1 MSSLQSSEGTQ
12 VNEGAEAFSKLES
25 EIGELVRRDTTAPRL
40 QQGNDDELNVG
51 SLVNTQVN
59 EGAEAFSKLESEIG
73 ELVRRDATAP
83 RLQQGNDDELN
94 VGSLVNTQM
103 NDGVDVFSK
112 LEGEIREHVGS
123 MVQKV
128 SGTSVQ
134 EVENLVT
141 EQRPSRAS
149 NSSLESRERTQV
161 DEGVDVFSKL
171 EGEIGKHVGS
181 VVQKVSGTSVQEVE
195 NLIAELQILRGK
207 LQNEAARVQR
217 EIRDYAVLIQ
227 GAKKSITT
235 ISGSLSFWKDRNA
248 PKISA

>member
-1 MSSLQSSEGTQ
+1 MSSLQSSEG
-12 VNEGAEAFSKLES
+12 
-25 EIGELVRRDTTAPRL
+25 
-40 QQGNDDELNVG
+40 
-51 SLVNTQVN
+51 TQVN

-94 VGSLVNTQM
+94 VGSLVNTQV

-123 MVQKV
+123 M
-128 SGTSVQ
+128 
-134 EVENLVT
+134 
-141 EQRPSRAS
+141 
-149 NSSLESRERTQV
+149 
-161 DEGVDVFSKL
+161 
-171 EGEIGKHVGS
+171 
-181 VVQKVSGTSVQEVE
+181 VQKVSGTSVQEVE

-235 ISGSLSFWKDRNA
+235 ISGSLSFWKDRDA

>member
-51 SLVNTQVN
+51 SLVNTQV
-59 EGAEAFSKLESEIG
+59 
-73 ELVRRDATAP
+73 
-83 RLQQGNDDELN
+83 
-94 VGSLVNTQM
+94 

-181 VVQKVSGTSVQEVE
+181 VVQKVSGTSAQEVE

>member
-1 MSSLQSSEGTQ
+1 MSSLQSSEG
-12 VNEGAEAFSKLES
+12 
-25 EIGELVRRDTTAPRL
+25 
-40 QQGNDDELNVG
+40 
-51 SLVNTQVN
+51 TQVN

-94 VGSLVNTQM
+94 VGSLVNTQV

-141 EQRPSRAS
+141 EQRPSGAS
-149 NSSLESRERTQV
+149 NSSLESLERTQV
-161 DEGVDVFSKL
+161 DEGVGVFSKL
-171 EGEIGKHVGS
+171 EGEIREHVGS

-235 ISGSLSFWKDRNA
+235 ISGSLSFWKDRDA

>member
-1 MSSLQSSEGTQ
+1 MNSLQSSEGTQ

-51 SLVNTQVN
+51 SLVNAQVN
-59 EGAEAFSKLESEIG
+59 EGVEA
-73 ELVRRDATAP
+73 
-83 RLQQGNDDELN
+83 
-94 VGSLVNTQM
+94 
-103 NDGVDVFSK
+103 FSK

-123 MVQKV
+123 
-128 SGTSVQ
+128 
-134 EVENLVT
+134 
-141 EQRPSRAS
+141 
-149 NSSLESRERTQV
+149 
-161 DEGVDVFSKL
+161 
-171 EGEIGKHVGS
+171 
-181 VVQKVSGTSVQEVE
+181 VVQKVSGTSVPEVE

-235 ISGSLSFWKDRNA
+235 ISRSLSFKA
-248 PKISA
+248 SA

>member
-25 EIGELVRRDTTAPRL
+25 EIGELVRRDTTAPQL
-40 QQGNDDELNVG
+40 QQGDDDELNVG
-51 SLVNTQVN
+51 SLVNTQV
-59 EGAEAFSKLESEIG
+59 
-73 ELVRRDATAP
+73 
-83 RLQQGNDDELN
+83 
-94 VGSLVNTQM
+94 

-112 LEGEIREHVGS
+112 LEGEIREHVGP

-141 EQRPSRAS
+141 EQRPSGAS

-235 ISGSLSFWKDRNA
+235 ISGSLSFWKDRDA

>member
-1 MSSLQSSEGTQ
+1 MSSLESRERTQ
-12 VNEGAEAFSKLES
+12 V
-25 EIGELVRRDTTAPRL
+25 
-40 QQGNDDELNVG
+40 DE
-51 SLVNTQVN
+51 
-59 EGAEAFSKLESEIG
+59 
-73 ELVRRDATAP
+73 
-83 RLQQGNDDELN
+83 
-94 VGSLVNTQM
+94 
-103 NDGVDVFSK
+103 GVDVFSK

-134 EVENLVT
+134 EVENLIT
-141 EQRPSRAS
+141 EQRPSEAS
-149 NSSLESRERTQV
+149 NMSSLETRERTQV

-171 EGEIGKHVGS
+171 EGEIREHVGS
-181 VVQKVSGTSVQEVE
+181 MVQKVSGTSVQEVE
-195 NLIAELQILRGK
+195 NLITEQRPSETSNMSSLETRERTQVDEGVGVFSKLEGEIRKHVGSVVQKVAGTSVQEVENLISELQILRGK

-235 ISGSLSFWKDRNA
+235 ISGSLSFWKDRDA

>member
-59 EGAEAFSKLESEIG
+59 
-73 ELVRRDATAP
+73 
-83 RLQQGNDDELN
+83 
-94 VGSLVNTQM
+94 
-103 NDGVDVFSK
+103 DGVDVFSK

-141 EQRPSRAS
+141 EQRPSGAS

-161 DEGVDVFSKL
+161 DEGVGVFSKL
-171 EGEIGKHVGS
+171 EGEIREHVGS
-181 VVQKVSGTSVQEVE
+181 MVQKVSGTSVQEVE

-235 ISGSLSFWKDRNA
+235 ISGSLSFWKDRDA

>member
-59 EGAEAFSKLESEIG
+59 
-73 ELVRRDATAP
+73 
-83 RLQQGNDDELN
+83 
-94 VGSLVNTQM
+94 
-103 NDGVDVFSK
+103 DGVDVFSK
-112 LEGEIREHVGS
+112 LEGEIRDHVGS

-141 EQRPSRAS
+141 EQRPSEAS

-235 ISGSLSFWKDRNA
+235 ISGSLSFWKDRDA

>member
-59 EGAEAFSKLESEIG
+59 
-73 ELVRRDATAP
+73 
-83 RLQQGNDDELN
+83 
-94 VGSLVNTQM
+94 
-103 NDGVDVFSK
+103 DGVDVFSK

-141 EQRPSRAS
+141 EQRPSGAS

-161 DEGVDVFSKL
+161 DEGVGVFSKL
-171 EGEIGKHVGS
+171 EGEIREHVGS

-235 ISGSLSFWKDRNA
+235 ISGSLSFWKDRDA